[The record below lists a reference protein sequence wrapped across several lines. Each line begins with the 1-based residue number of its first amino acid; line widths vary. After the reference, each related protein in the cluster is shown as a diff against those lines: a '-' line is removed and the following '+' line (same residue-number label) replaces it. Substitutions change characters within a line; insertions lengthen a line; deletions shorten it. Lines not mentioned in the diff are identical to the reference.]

1 MLINVFQLLLKLYV
15 MLILI
20 GLVLLILPH
29 VQLQMLLLI
38 NMELKLVKL
47 QLVQQEHALLDIGEL
62 LQEVTTYVIYV
73 VQVLLEL
80 LHVHQQLQL
89 ELVQVVMY

>member
-1 MLINVFQLLLKLYV
+1 
-15 MLILI
+15 
-20 GLVLLILPH
+20 
-29 VQLQMLLLI
+29 
-38 NMELKLVKL
+38 MELKLVKL

>member
-15 MLILI
+15 VLILI
-20 GLVLLILPH
+20 GLVLLILPY

-89 ELVQVVMY
+89 ELV

>member
-15 MLILI
+15 VLILI

-29 VQLQMLLLI
+29 VQHQMLLLI

-47 QLVQQEHALLDIGEL
+47 QLVQQEHALLDILEL

-89 ELVQVVMY
+89 ELV

>member
-1 MLINVFQLLLKLYV
+1 
-15 MLILI
+15 
-20 GLVLLILPH
+20 
-29 VQLQMLLLI
+29 
-38 NMELKLVKL
+38 MELKLVKL
-47 QLVQQEHALLDIGEL
+47 QLVQQEHALLDILEL

-89 ELVQVVMY
+89 ELV

>member
-15 MLILI
+15 VLILI

-89 ELVQVVMY
+89 ELV

>member
-1 MLINVFQLLLKLYV
+1 
-15 MLILI
+15 
-20 GLVLLILPH
+20 
-29 VQLQMLLLI
+29 
-38 NMELKLVKL
+38 MELKLVKL
-47 QLVQQEHALLDIGEL
+47 QLVQQEHALLDILEL

>member
-89 ELVQVVMY
+89 ELV